1 MKCPFRKETTI
12 ITYPYG
18 ETQTTEIFRDCYEED
33 CPYYIAEEQDVTK
46 YRRAR
51 CNNAE

>member
-12 ITYPYG
+12 IPSPYG
-18 ETQTTEIFRDCYEED
+18 ETQTTEFFGKCYEND
-33 CPYYIAEEQDVTK
+33 CPYYIADEQDVTK
-46 YRRAR
+46 FRCAR